1 MKHLNM
7 STSYA
12 CSHVF
17 LGISGALEWP
27 DGSKCGQR
35 KRRQDFCKMLFPNK
49 GKIILKTLSEEKA
62 Q

>member
-1 MKHLNM
+1 MDILTVVSPWMKHLNM

-35 KRRQDFCKMLFPNK
+35 KRRQGFCKMLCFLTK
-49 GKIILKTLSEEKA
+49 EK
-62 Q
+62 